1 MEDVRLKK
9 NGVIRCPSKSVII
22 VKDFKAL
29 EYYHLGNTDKLQKLQ
44 KCNGIFNVCDMYV
57 VDILTTIEDYV
68 DSRYYSEKPRMVCI
82 IYDCIPGK

>member
-9 NGVIRCPSKSVII
+9 NGVIRCPPNSVII
-22 VKDFKAL
+22 IKDF
-29 EYYHLGNTDKLQKLQ
+29 EGFRYCTWSSNKLQKLQ